1 VPRKTKPSQPG
12 RTHKARNYWSDLS
25 RAAKWVVITVAAAA
39 IGAPVGTLATRLSG
53 GNGGAGA
60 GDDAGVIPRFDGVA
74 GHLEESRAI
83 LSFLEQHDGERV
95 LLDVS
100 FPDLSGSDDY
110 IGNVGNV
117 TYVQLFTECNPDL
130 LPEEKPEFAKGC
142 LATSL
147 ELREPAT
154 DDSGGFLQHGVPV
167 FKGYFTVDVTGA
179 LQMGVSPIYLR
190 PLTFEQA
197 TGP

>member
-1 VPRKTKPSQPG
+1 MPREKNPSQPG
-12 RTHKARNYWSDLS
+12 RTRKARDYWSDLS
-25 RAAKWVVITVAAAA
+25 RVAKWVVITVAAAA

-60 GDDAGVIPRFDGVA
+60 GNDSSVIPAFDGVA

-83 LSFLEQHDGERV
+83 LSFMEQHDGDTV
-95 LLDVS
+95 LLDAS

-110 IGNVGNV
+110 IGDVGNV
-117 TYVQLFTECNPDL
+117 TYVQLFTECTPDL
-130 LPEEKPEFAKGC
+130 PPEEKPDFTKGC

-197 TGP
+197 TGA